1 MELMEG
7 WMDGADGG
15 MEAQVESML
24 SWTLISEEDFWKRL
38 KTKDE
43 NKDATMSLKKLKTVK
58 TLR

>member
-1 MELMEG
+1 MMEGWRDGGMELMEG
-7 WMDGADGG
+7 WRHRW
-15 MEAQVESML
+15 ML

-58 TLR
+58 TFK

>member
-7 WMDGADGG
+7 WRDGG
-15 MEAQVESML
+15 ML

-38 KTKDE
+38 NTKDE